1 MSNVKASQHQI
12 GINAVAAQNFTLTAE
27 MGDGTLQL
35 QRGVPGEYL
44 QLLAEWDA
52 NGFGSVL
59 TPPQFDD
66 TQKIATAEFVQ
77 RALGNCSGYVSFSA
91 SAVLTA
97 ADAGKY
103 VIMSLA
109 APGATLQL
117 PDPSTMPLGTTFHI
131 ECTGYDLTVSAP
143 NSTFAG
149 PDVGF
154 SGAQLTT
161 RVSAFGMSSFT
172 SLGPSYRVHGGSGK
186 ASLTSAGWQ
195 KLPSGLIIQW
205 TTVTTNASGVS
216 SFAFP
221 IPFPSQTL
229 KVFLTASG
237 TNSVT
242 TYGSGGSSSA
252 TINCFVG
259 STSAPKAENVQVMML
274 GY

>member
-117 PDPSTMPLGTTFHI
+117 PDPSTVPLGTTFHI
-131 ECTGYDLTVSAP
+131 ECTGHDLTVSAP
-143 NSTFAG
+143 NGTFAG

-154 SGAQLTT
+154 SGAQPTT
-161 RVSAFGMSSFT
+161 KILAFGMSSFT
-172 SLGPSYRVHGGSGK
+172 SLGPSYRVYGGSGK
-186 ASLTSAGWQ
+186 ASLASVGWQ
-195 KLPSGLIIQW
+195 KLPSGLIMQW
-205 TTVTTNASGVS
+205 GIIS
-216 SFAFP
+216 SIPAGGSLSFTFP
-221 IPFPSQTL
+221 IPFPNSSFFAVATSG
-229 KVFLTASG
+229 SG
-237 TNSVT
+237 TPANCVPLGVGPGVSTCNVT
-242 TYGSGGSSSA
+242 NGGSQITTA
-252 TINCFVG
+252 YLLAFG
-259 STSAPKAENVQVMML
+259 R
-274 GY
+274 